1 MAFRSASRFGLK
13 DPVTTLEELSE
24 LGVVFVSLSDAIDM
38 STPSGRAFAGMLSV
52 FANFERDLI
61 SDRVLSGIGR
71 TVALR
76 GSGIRPPHPWNRL
89 PNP

>member
-1 MAFRSASRFGLK
+1 
-13 DPVTTLEELSE
+13 
-24 LGVVFVSLSDAIDM
+24 VSLSDAIDM

-76 GSGIRPPHPWNRL
+76 AVEFVRRIPGTDCLTLRL
-89 PNP
+89 QFKLV